1 MYLLVSDV
9 TKMME
14 ISEKAFC
21 KKYSDKIVEIP
32 GCRKCIAETDFNLLI
47 SDDKELFKKMG
58 MLEVT
63 KVETLRSEIASI
75 ISFQPLK
82 FMMAKEYL
90 NMMKIKTGCKSEQ
103 QYVEKYEIPKEF
115 DEALQRFMNSHHDN
129 SYYKSMINY
138 LKNKECFDLDKIRE
152 LGLDIQYLSS
162 ITSDGSMTLEVFVVG
177 KGIFYSVL
185 EDDEGEQWNE
195 IHIDEMGNIKLP
207 YFSYYSDRVEERIIN
222 RELIGQRELL
232 QLSMETANNRIEISK
247 INSDM
252 ISIEKQI
259 SDVVE
264 GLKDVVTKSE
274 LADMMNSFISD
285 DDEKWLMYNAKFS
298 SADEVYASIYR
309 QAKVS
314 IYVVD
319 NYIGLRTLVHL
330 KNSQSGVSIIL
341 FSDNVGNNKLHNIEF
356 TDFCKEY
363 PDVKISMQK
372 TGEIFHDRFIVLD
385 YGTADERVFLCGASS
400 KDAGARITSI
410 VEDYGTKKYASVMA
424 TLLQNPPLV
433 LPK

>member
-63 KVETLRSEIASI
+63 
-75 ISFQPLK
+75 
-82 FMMAKEYL
+82 
-90 NMMKIKTGCKSEQ
+90 
-103 QYVEKYEIPKEF
+103 
-115 DEALQRFMNSHHDN
+115 
-129 SYYKSMINY
+129 
-138 LKNKECFDLDKIRE
+138 
-152 LGLDIQYLSS
+152 
-162 ITSDGSMTLEVFVVG
+162 
-177 KGIFYSVL
+177 
-185 EDDEGEQWNE
+185 
-195 IHIDEMGNIKLP
+195 
-207 YFSYYSDRVEERIIN
+207 
-222 RELIGQRELL
+222 
-232 QLSMETANNRIEISK
+232 
-247 INSDM
+247 
-252 ISIEKQI
+252 
-259 SDVVE
+259 
-264 GLKDVVTKSE
+264 
-274 LADMMNSFISD
+274 
-285 DDEKWLMYNAKFS
+285 
-298 SADEVYASIYR
+298 
-309 QAKVS
+309 
-314 IYVVD
+314 
-319 NYIGLRTLVHL
+319 
-330 KNSQSGVSIIL
+330 
-341 FSDNVGNNKLHNIEF
+341 LHNIEF

-363 PDVKISMQK
+363 PNVKISMQK
-372 TGEIFHDRFIVLD
+372 TGGIFHDRFIVLD

>member
-1 MYLLVSDV
+1 MKSIMFKTKIFHEGKMYLLVSDV

-82 FMMAKEYL
+82 FMMEKEYL

-103 QYVEKYEIPKEF
+103 QYVEKYEIAKEF

-138 LKNKECFDLDKIRE
+138 LKNKERFDLDKIRE

-222 RELIGQRELL
+222 LSHTEVDRDFSKYNTVENIQWCIQNLNMKGIEDYEFDVLGYHSDAIDLRIHTDLLIKMIVPDAIDTIFTDQIIDLEKLVWI
-232 QLSMETANNRIEISK
+232 TDV
-247 INSDM
+247 SDM
-252 ISIEKQI
+252 
-259 SDVVE
+259 
-264 GLKDVVTKSE
+264 
-274 LADMMNSFISD
+274 
-285 DDEKWLMYNAKFS
+285 
-298 SADEVYASIYR
+298 
-309 QAKVS
+309 
-314 IYVVD
+314 
-319 NYIGLRTLVHL
+319 
-330 KNSQSGVSIIL
+330 
-341 FSDNVGNNKLHNIEF
+341 
-356 TDFCKEY
+356 
-363 PDVKISMQK
+363 
-372 TGEIFHDRFIVLD
+372 
-385 YGTADERVFLCGASS
+385 RVFA
-400 KDAGARITSI
+400 
-410 VEDYGTKKYASVMA
+410 
-424 TLLQNPPLV
+424 
-433 LPK
+433 

>member
-1 MYLLVSDV
+1 MSQLELSRR
-9 TKMME
+9 T
-14 ISEKAFC
+14 
-21 KKYSDKIVEIP
+21 
-32 GCRKCIAETDFNLLI
+32 GIATSNI
-47 SDDKELFKKMG
+47 SDWKKKKTNPKADC
-58 MLEVT
+58 L
-63 KVETLRSEIASI
+63 LSI
-75 ISFQPLK
+75 CD
-82 FMMAKEYL
+82 A
-90 NMMKIKTGCKSEQ
+90 
-103 QYVEKYEIPKEF
+103 
-115 DEALQRFMNSHHDN
+115 
-129 SYYKSMINY
+129 
-138 LKNKECFDLDKIRE
+138 
-152 LGLDIQYLSS
+152 LDITPEQLL
-162 ITSDGSMTLEVFVVG
+162 TG
-177 KGIFYSVL
+177 KGIDSEYKDADMDYEVTRS
-185 EDDEGEQWNE
+185 D
-195 IHIDEMGNIKLP
+195 IKIL
-207 YFSYYSDRVEERIIN
+207 
-222 RELIGQRELL
+222 
-232 QLSMETANNRIEISK
+232 
-247 INSDM
+247 
-252 ISIEKQI
+252 KQI
-259 SDVVE
+259 HSL
-264 GLKDVVTKSE
+264 G
-274 LADMMNSFISD
+274 
-285 DDEKWLMYNAKFS
+285 DEQYKRLMYNAKFS

-363 PDVKISMQK
+363 PNVKISMQK

>member
-103 QYVEKYEIPKEF
+103 QYVEKY
-115 DEALQRFMNSHHDN
+115 
-129 SYYKSMINY
+129 
-138 LKNKECFDLDKIRE
+138 
-152 LGLDIQYLSS
+152 LSS

-222 RELIGQRELL
+222 LSHTEVDRDFSKYNTVENIQWCIQNLNMKGIEDYEFDVLGYHSDAIDLRIHTDLL
-232 QLSMETANNRIEISK
+232 VKMIVPDAIDTIFTDQIIDLEKLVWITDV
-247 INSDM
+247 SDM
-252 ISIEKQI
+252 
-259 SDVVE
+259 
-264 GLKDVVTKSE
+264 
-274 LADMMNSFISD
+274 
-285 DDEKWLMYNAKFS
+285 
-298 SADEVYASIYR
+298 
-309 QAKVS
+309 
-314 IYVVD
+314 
-319 NYIGLRTLVHL
+319 
-330 KNSQSGVSIIL
+330 
-341 FSDNVGNNKLHNIEF
+341 
-356 TDFCKEY
+356 
-363 PDVKISMQK
+363 
-372 TGEIFHDRFIVLD
+372 
-385 YGTADERVFLCGASS
+385 RVFAQ
-400 KDAGARITSI
+400 DI
-410 VEDYGTKKYASVMA
+410 
-424 TLLQNPPLV
+424 
-433 LPK
+433 